1 MMILSLFWPGF
12 TERAAIASMLAGFF
26 MTIVSK
32 FLLQDLH
39 NVGEYFAALETMPP
53 SFLAAIL
60 VGYWVSKAWPDQ
72 NLRTLYQDDLT
83 HCR

>member
-1 MMILSLFWPGF
+1 MILSLFWAGF

-26 MTIVSK
+26 MTIASK

-39 NVGEYFAALETMPP
+39 SVGEIFAALETMPH
-53 SFLAAIL
+53 SFMTALL
-60 VGYWVSKAWPDQ
+60 VGYWVSKVWPDSS
-72 NLRTLYQDDLT
+72 LREHYKEDLK